1 MRDDDDEL
9 FLHVTKS
16 GCATG
21 MTIGRATGAK
31 SFVRN
36 YFPDGSHQTSMGWA
50 ILSYDQKSL
59 AFSAPGDSSAII
71 IDGKGRIGGHLTGGT
86 GKTEEDPD
94 TTDITYA
101 TPFYWLLQRIQAP
114 FPNAHLYEPTA

>member
-31 SFVRN
+31 SFVRK
-36 YFPDGSHQTSMGWA
+36 YFLDGSC
-50 ILSYDQKSL
+50 
-59 AFSAPGDSSAII
+59 
-71 IDGKGRIGGHLTGGT
+71 
-86 GKTEEDPD
+86 
-94 TTDITYA
+94 
-101 TPFYWLLQRIQAP
+101 
-114 FPNAHLYEPTA
+114 